1 MLLDGSDDKRES
13 ETRDDEAL
21 EKKAVNRSELL
32 DSGSGRRCTVFAC
45 FPWKCKEERGF
56 GVVLKVPLTILEL
69 LCRASQHFGCKYT
82 HVVNEDMGEILDI
95 ELIRDLDKVFV
106 VNKIFDCKD
115 CC

>member
-1 MLLDGSDDKRES
+1 MLLDGSDDKGES

-21 EKKAVNRSELL
+21 EKKSVNRSDLL
-32 DSGSGRRCTVFAC
+32 DSGGERRCTVFAC

-56 GVVLKVPLTILEL
+56 GVVLKVPHIILEL
-69 LCRASQHFGCKYT
+69 LCRASQHFGCTYT

>member
-1 MLLDGSDDKRES
+1 MFAGFPRMVQEEKLLGLVLRIPDTID
-13 ETRDDEAL
+13 
-21 EKKAVNRSELL
+21 ELL
-32 DSGSGRRCTVFAC
+32 Y
-45 FPWKCKEERGF
+45 
-56 GVVLKVPLTILEL
+56 L
-69 LCRASQHFGCKYT
+69 ASQHFGCTYT